1 MHLETTSLSERPD
14 LSSSAH
20 IHWYRVPLLRLLR
33 EAQDRAIQTGRHIL
47 ATFLLPAAD
56 IDPLHVYAALAG
68 TGQSP
73 RFYWERPAEQAAL
86 VGGGATMLIEASGP
100 ANFTTISNAWSEIMQ
115 DAVTGGADETIHYD
129 ENGPVCFAGFAF
141 DPLAPRT
148 PLWAGF
154 PDGLLILPRLSLRK
168 RAHNTT
174 LALNRL
180 IAANDDI
187 DQCADDMLRD
197 LIHVAVVHAHLTESP
212 IKDNADGDISFYTE
226 ELCPASVWKEI
237 VAGAVNDIRR
247 GDYKKVV
254 LARGVRITRKEGPF
268 DVNEALQRLR
278 ESYPTAHIFAL
289 QRGERVFIGATPEPL
304 AYTRDGQLLTT
315 ALAGTAPRG
324 ETGDDD
330 TRLGQELLN
339 SPKNR
344 EEHAIV
350 VEMIRDA
357 LSGLCAELEVAPDP
371 RLLRLRNVQH
381 LETPIRGQLLPE
393 LSILDVVACLHPTPA
408 VGGFP
413 RETTLEKIRRDE
425 QMDRG
430 WYVGPIG
437 WIDARGNGEFA
448 VALRSALV
456 HGNTATLFAG
466 NGMVADSDPE
476 SEYAETCFK
485 LEAML
490 HGLNGGEG

>member
-1 MHLETTSLSERPD
+1 MHLETTSISERPD

-33 EAQDRAIQTGRHIL
+33 EAQNRAIQTGRHIL

-56 IDPLHVYAALAG
+56 IDPLHVYAALEG
-68 TGQSP
+68 IGQSP
-73 RFYWERPAEQAAL
+73 RFYWERPAEQAEL
-86 VGGGATMLIEASGP
+86 VGGGAAMLIEASGA
-100 ANFTTISNAWSEIMQ
+100 ANFTTVSNAWSEIMQ
-115 DAVTGGADETIHYD
+115 DAVTGGADETIRDD
-129 ENGPVCFAGFAF
+129 ENGPIGFAGFAF

-168 RAHNTT
+168 QANNTM

-180 IAANDDI
+180 IAASDDI

-197 LIHVAVVHAHLTESP
+197 LIHLAVVHAHLTEP
-212 IKDNADGDISFYTE
+212 PTKAKADGDTSFYTE

-237 VAGAVNDIRR
+237 VANAVDDIRH
-247 GDYKKVV
+247 GNYKKVM
-254 LARGVRITRKEGPF
+254 LARAIRISRTEGAF
-268 DVNEALQRLR
+268 DINAALQRLR
-278 ESYPTAHIFAL
+278 ESYPTAHVFAL
-289 QRGERVFIGATPEPL
+289 QRGERVFMGATPEPL
-304 AYTRDGQLLTT
+304 AYTRDGQLQTMS
-315 ALAGTAPRG
+315 LAGTAPRG

-330 TRLGQELLN
+330 QRLGQELLN
-339 SPKNR
+339 SAKNR
-344 EEHAIV
+344 QEHAIV
-350 VEMIRDA
+350 VETMRDA
-357 LSGLCAELEVAPDP
+357 LSGLCAELEIAPEP
-371 RLLRLRNVQH
+371 RLLRLKNVQH

-413 RETTLEKIRRDE
+413 LQTALEKIRRNE

-430 WYVGPIG
+430 WYAGPVG
-437 WIDARGNGEFA
+437 WIDAHGNGEFA

-456 HGNTATLFAG
+456 QGNEATLFAG
-466 NGMVADSDPE
+466 NGMVADSEPE

-485 LEAML
+485 LQVML
-490 HGLNGGEG
+490 HSLDGDEG